1 MQLCTNCGNI
11 LGIGATYDSYE
22 HEDDSDDCLVC
33 RVHNL
38 EEALK
43 PLAAIPY
50 QDFDYRERDDDHR
63 LMCWNGICITIG
75 DVKQARRLL
84 GMKP

>member
-11 LGIGATYDSYE
+11 LGKGISE
-22 HEDDSDDCLVC
+22 VEDEDGSDDCLVC
-33 RVHNL
+33 VAHNL
-38 EEALK
+38 REALK

-50 QDFDYRERDDDHR
+50 QDFDYRKRDEDHR

-75 DVKQARRLL
+75 DVKRARRLL